1 MAQAQYHDLTRFE
14 KNSVLRHFLILTQ
27 APDWIESFAQ
37 QQWPVSVAAKTGTA
51 LAIDAQTLF
60 LAYQGNWGVVP
71 SGNLHL
77 ALSDDELT
85 AEVRQLP
92 LVVEISRRFAE
103 HCQRLAS
110 TLDCGQYACSV
121 EICFKTWRIDKEL
134 RLHGHLFAK
143 KSFGGRM
150 RCTNRASLL
159 EFEGCKP
166 YMTNYLLSRAAKGWA
181 GAVQAQ
187 IQGSVFNVCIL

>member
-1 MAQAQYHDLTRFE
+1 M
-14 KNSVLRHFLILTQ
+14 
-27 APDWIESFAQ
+27 
-37 QQWPVSVAAKTGTA
+37 
-51 LAIDAQTLF
+51 
-60 LAYQGNWGVVP
+60 VP

-77 ALSDDELT
+77 ALSDEELT

-92 LVVEISRRFAE
+92 LVVEICRRFAE
-103 HCQRLAS
+103 HCQHLAT
-110 TLDCGQYACSV
+110 TLESGQYACSV

-166 YMTNYLLSRAAKGWA
+166 HMTNYVLSRAVKGWA
-181 GAVQAQ
+181 AAVQAQ
-187 IQGSVFNVCIL
+187 IQGSVFNAGSFDGNADFPMKPEFRFQLVESRKMSYDNVRES